1 MNLELV
7 EQRDMVRR
15 EAVGFD
21 VVLGPVVVECETG
34 RLWLTE
40 QNGGGDVVLEA
51 GDRFEAGRQGLLV
64 VEALSERATFRMRR
78 PALGAIA
85 RRLRALSGW
94 LLRLT

>member
-7 EQRDMVRR
+7 EQRDMVRH

-21 VVLGPVVVECETG
+21 VVGPVVVECETG

-51 GDRFEAGRQGLLV
+51 GDRFEAGRTGLLV

-78 PALGAIA
+78 PTLSAIG
-85 RRLRALSGW
+85 RRLRALAAW
-94 LLRLT
+94 LPRAT